1 MAIMEI
7 SILPLGTAST
17 SISSYVA
24 DCIKEVETS
33 SGDLRVELTGM
44 GTIVEGD
51 LEELLALARRMHEVP
66 FKNGAKRVVTTI
78 KIDDRRDKEASSDQ
92 KVHSVKEHLNK

>member
-1 MAIMEI
+1 MEI
-7 SILPLGTAST
+7 SIVPLGTEST

-24 DCIKEVETS
+24 DSIKEVEQS
-33 SGDLRVELTGM
+33 SADLRIELTGM
-44 GTIVEGD
+44 GTIIEGELD
-51 LEELLALARRMHEVP
+51 ELLALARKMHEVP

-92 KVHSVKEHLNK
+92 KVHSVKEQLNK